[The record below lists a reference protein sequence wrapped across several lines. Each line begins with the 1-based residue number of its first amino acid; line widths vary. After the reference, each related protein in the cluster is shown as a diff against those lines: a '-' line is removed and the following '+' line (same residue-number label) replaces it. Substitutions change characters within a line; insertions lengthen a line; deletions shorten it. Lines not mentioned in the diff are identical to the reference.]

1 MKRKPFCVPII
12 VFWGFFCLY
21 SSVFANEAGENSVK
35 NEIQPV
41 LKEDK
46 ISSDDPKKRI
56 RIRTASKTNQVP
68 LHDGMR
74 LFDRLD
80 PFKGKIKES
89 GYWDLAWHAR
99 LADYGNADSQYTVAT
114 AYEKGIHTSKNKVKA
129 LYFYKMAA
137 QNGHEASAFR
147 LGQIFENG
155 LLGETDLDQALFWYD
170 LAGSYESVS
179 ALLAASK
186 LCRER
191 EIPDYEK
198 SYHYLRRAME
208 ILFPNETDLEGKA
221 PELITLKNK
230 IIPNKFE
237 RAKLEYDRQVTPLSK
252 RIDVLAEAVKTSEET
267 LTRLYEDIHADVL
280 SAANI
285 FPELIFFK
293 TQKADDHSSFQVP
306 KDPILFL
313 TERLIKEHSTEKEG
327 ALNDS

>member
-1 MKRKPFCVPII
+1 MKRKPFYLPII
-12 VFWGFFCLY
+12 VFLGFFCLY
-21 SSVFANEAGENSVK
+21 LPVFANEAEENSVK
-35 NEIQPV
+35 NEIQPI

-46 ISSDDPKKRI
+46 ISADDPKKRI
-56 RIRTASKTNQVP
+56 KIRTDSKPNRMP

-80 PFKGKIKES
+80 PFKGETKES
-89 GYWDLAWHAR
+89 GYWNLAWHAR
-99 LADYGNADSQYTVAT
+99 LADYGSTDSQYIVAT

-137 QNGHEASAFR
+137 QKGHEASAFR

-155 LLGETDLDQALFWYD
+155 LLGETDLEQALFWYD
-170 LAGSYESVS
+170 LAGSHESVS

-198 SYHYLRRAME
+198 SYYYLWRAME
-208 ILFPNETDLEGKA
+208 ILFPNETNLEEKA

-237 RAKLEYDRQVTPLSK
+237 RAKLEHDRQIAPLLK
-252 RIDVLAEAVKTSEET
+252 RIALLSEAIKTSEET
-267 LTRLYEDIHADVL
+267 LNQLYADIHSDVL
-280 SAANI
+280 SATNI

-293 TQKADDHSSFQVP
+293 TRKTDNHSSFQRP
-306 KDPILFL
+306 KDPISFL
-313 TERLIKEHSTEKEG
+313 TERLIKESEKEG